1 MIIDLKVIKVLNK
14 NKTEKNTIGVEK
26 IKRKLSCNKEKNK
39 NNNKGKEKDNVKRQ
53 NINKFKVKD
62 QDLQKKSTNR
72 FINREIDPK
81 FINIKSNKDR
91 LKGKKFTKRIFR
103 EK

>member
-1 MIIDLKVIKVLNK
+1 MRIFK
-14 NKTEKNTIGVEK
+14 
-26 IKRKLSCNKEKNK
+26 KRKLNCNKEKNK
-39 NNNKGKEKDNVKRQ
+39 NKGREKDNVKRQ

-62 QDLQKKSTNR
+62 QDLQKKSTSR
-72 FINREIDPK
+72 FIKREIDPK

>member
-26 IKRKLSCNKEKNK
+26 IKRKLRCNKEKNK
-39 NNNKGKEKDNVKRQ
+39 SKGREKDNVKKQ

-62 QDLQKKSTNR
+62 QDLQKKSTSSLI
-72 FINREIDPK
+72 INRETDPK

>member
-14 NKTEKNTIGVEK
+14 NKKEKNTIGVEK
-26 IKRKLSCNKEKNK
+26 IKRKLRCNKEKNK
-39 NNNKGKEKDNVKRQ
+39 SKDREKDNAKRQ

-62 QDLQKKSTNR
+62 QDLQKKSTSSLI
-72 FINREIDPK
+72 INREIDPK